1 MTQFIIFLII
11 GVVGI
16 VIGYYLA
23 VSRKAKRVKKNIIAE
38 QGVEKEENLRK
49 LRDYLRALRQAQG
62 KGKDTITNDEVEKL
76 LGVSDAT
83 TERYLD
89 DLEKEGILKQ
99 EGRTGRFVRY
109 KVL

>member
-1 MTQFIIFLII
+1 MPQFIIFLII

-16 VIGYYLA
+16 LIGCYLA
-23 VSRKAKRVKKNIIAE
+23 LPKVRAKAHLGAKKKANIIKE
-38 QGVEKEENLRK
+38 QQAEKEENLSKIREFIRG
-49 LRDYLRALRQAQG
+49 RDSV
-62 KGKDTITNDEVEKL
+62 TNDEVEKL

-89 DLEKEGILKQ
+89 DLEREGILKQ
-99 EGRTGRFVRY
+99 EGRTGRFARY